1 MLIHFFFEEEKMLS
15 HRMVCLNNEFIA
27 WDRACIHM
35 MSHSFSRGAAI
46 FEVLSVHDTVD
57 RGPCVFRVDA
67 HMQRL
72 SRSATALGMELT
84 LSLDEV
90 QAGVCETVRRNG
102 ICRGAVKIMGYI
114 PDIAF
119 DILPPKNTLDIAVF
133 AIDPEQDLGRRLVPK
148 ATGADLCVADWRK
161 LDPDTVPVEA
171 KAAANYLNGM
181 LARQDARKKGS
192 NLAVMLDTR
201 GFLAEGATESIF
213 LVKDGRILTPA
224 LGTILDSITRNS
236 VIALAKILE
245 IPVEEGRLSPD
256 LLHTAD
262 EIFFSCTPM
271 KVLPVK
277 TCENR
282 TLSPVPGP
290 VTRQLSDL
298 MEEVTSGRNP
308 EFGHW
313 LFPVS

>member
-1 MLIHFFFEEEKMLS
+1 MLS
-15 HRMVCLNNEFIA
+15 DRMVFVNNEFIA

-35 MSHSFSRGAAI
+35 MSHSFSRGTAI
-46 FEVLSVHDTVD
+46 FEVLSVHDTPD
-57 RGPCVFRVDA
+57 RGPCVFRLDA
-67 HMQRL
+67 HMKRL
-72 SRSATALGMELT
+72 SGSADALGMVPK
-84 LSLDEV
+84 LSLEAV
-90 QAGVCETVRRNG
+90 QEGVFETVRRNG
-102 ICRGAVKIMGYI
+102 IREGAVKIMGYI

-119 DILPPKNTLDIAVF
+119 DILPPKNILDIAVF
-133 AIDPEQDLGRRLVPK
+133 AIDPALDLGKRPVPA
-148 ATGADLCVADWRK
+148 ATGVDLCVAARRK

-181 LARQDARKKGS
+181 LARQDARKKGC
-192 NLAVMLDTR
+192 NMAVMLDTQ

-236 VIALAKILE
+236 VIVLAKTLE
-245 IPVEEGRLSPD
+245 IPVEQGRLSPD

-282 TLSPVPGP
+282 ALSPVPGP

-298 MEEVTSGRNP
+298 MREVTSGRNP
-308 EFGHW
+308 EFPHW

>member
-1 MLIHFFFEEEKMLS
+1 MLS
-15 HRMVCLNNEFIA
+15 DRKVFVNNEFIV
-27 WDRACIHM
+27 WDQACIHM
-35 MSHSFSRGAAI
+35 MSHSFSRGTAV
-46 FEVLSVHDTVD
+46 FEVLSVHDTSD
-57 RGPCVFRVDA
+57 SGPCVFRLGA
-67 HMQRL
+67 HVQRL
-72 SRSATALGMELT
+72 FRSAKALGMVPG
-84 LSLDEV
+84 LSLETV

-102 ICRGAVKIMGYI
+102 IRQGAVKIMGYI

-119 DILPPKNTLDIAVF
+119 DILPPKNTLDIAIF
-133 AIDPEQDLGRRLVPK
+133 AIDPARDLGKRLVP
-148 ATGADLCVADWRK
+148 GANGVDLCVAAWRK
-161 LDPDTVPVEA
+161 LDPETVPVEA

-181 LARQDARKKGS
+181 LARQEARKKGCDM
-192 NLAVMLDTR
+192 AVMLDTQ

-213 LVKDGRILTPA
+213 LVKDGRIMTPV

-236 VIALAKILE
+236 VIALAKALE
-245 IPVEEGRLSPD
+245 IPVSEGRFSPD

-277 TCENR
+277 TCEKR
-282 TLSPVPGP
+282 ALSPVPGP

-298 MEEVTSGRNP
+298 MADVTAGRNRA
-308 EFGHW
+308 FAHW

>member
-1 MLIHFFFEEEKMLS
+1 MLS
-15 HRMVCLNNEFIA
+15 DRMVFVNNEFIA

-35 MSHSFSRGAAI
+35 MSHSFSRGTAI
-46 FEVLSVHDTVD
+46 FEVLSVHDTPD
-57 RGPCVFRVDA
+57 RGPCVFRLDA
-67 HMQRL
+67 HMKRL
-72 SRSATALGMELT
+72 SGSADALGMVPK
-84 LSLDEV
+84 LSLEAV
-90 QAGVCETVRRNG
+90 QEGVFETVRRNG
-102 ICRGAVKIMGYI
+102 IREGAVKIMGYI

-119 DILPPKNTLDIAVF
+119 DILPPKNILDIAVF
-133 AIDPEQDLGRRLVPK
+133 AIDPALDLGKRPVPA
-148 ATGADLCVADWRK
+148 ATGVDLCVAARRK

-181 LARQDARKKGS
+181 LARQDARKKGC
-192 NLAVMLDTR
+192 NMAVMLDTQ

-213 LVKDGRILTPA
+213 LVKDGRIMTPA
-224 LGTILDSITRNS
+224 LGTVLDSITRNS
-236 VIALAKILE
+236 VIALAKTLK
-245 IPVEEGRLSPD
+245 IPMEEGRLLPD

-277 TCENR
+277 TCETR
-282 TLSPVPGP
+282 TLSPVPGT

-298 MEEVTSGRNP
+298 MAKVTSGRNP